1 MDQITLLSVPK
12 IDIRYINHHNLS
24 QIAPSESSSIQ
35 TARQSFIRLNT
46 EVPSPSLVIKNY
58 PITNVH
64 YQKSCK
70 EDTFNLMDPKRS
82 KRQLATAAAIRQVT
96 ENFDQHNET
105 MIAQFKTSQI
115 LEVKRSR
122 AERCKLG
129 IAMVNGQSSGEQA
142 TGRNITFNKS
152 KITFTH
158 EADVDYYSQSGMN
171 TTLLKMSKQ
180 IRDKKRKNLLQA
192 TMNISTNLDPKG
204 LSPPPTQRKPTHQ
217 PSQSYDLPKILSE
230 EAAYS
235 TMSSRVQYFNIMK
248 QTLARAPPPLIM
260 TTKLDCL
267 DENALEKSRKY
278 YSQFRD
284 TATTTLVAD
293 RVTIPQADGGPQFKV
308 GSENR
313 DSLCYNR
320 NSSSH
325 LYQTLSMLP
334 RVSNVCK
341 LIGDQCTTSPIMSA
355 SPPPK

>member
-1 MDQITLLSVPK
+1 
-12 IDIRYINHHNLS
+12 
-24 QIAPSESSSIQ
+24 
-35 TARQSFIRLNT
+35 
-46 EVPSPSLVIKNY
+46 
-58 PITNVH
+58 
-64 YQKSCK
+64 
-70 EDTFNLMDPKRS
+70 MDPKRS
-82 KRQLATAAAIRQVT
+82 KRQLGASAHQFT
-96 ENFDQHNET
+96 ENVDQNNET
-105 MIAQFKTSQI
+105 IIAKIKTSQI

-122 AERCKLG
+122 GERCKLG
-129 IAMVNGQSSGEQA
+129 IAMINGQSGEQA

-217 PSQSYDLPKILSE
+217 PSQSYELPKISSE

-248 QTLARAPPPLIM
+248 QTLARWPPPLIM

-267 DENALEKSRKY
+267 DENALEKRRKY

-313 DSLCYNR
+313 DNLCYNR

-341 LIGDQCTTSPIMSA
+341 LIGDQCTTSPIISA